1 MLSVWLTKDGRP
13 QSIKSGTPRRYTP
26 TITYN
31 PSFILYSLSLRFFFF
46 CLSVKACILS
56 LIVLLLSPFVDI
68 WSCMAW
74 NFQSR
79 IYKYFMYKL
88 SVLLWPEKQDEI
100 RKISQNI
107 SHILILNCTLP
118 IYLIFIS
125 TRVIWPK

>member
-31 PSFILYSLSLRFFFF
+31 PSFILYSLSLRFFFLF
-46 CLSVKACILS
+46 ISESMYIKPHRFITLSVCWH
-56 LIVLLLSPFVDI
+56 LI
-68 WSCMAW
+68 MAW

-107 SHILILNCTLP
+107 SHILILNSTFP